1 MGHCTDGNPK
11 FLGAALGALAGAG
24 AQKLV
29 GGLGKKLGIGMKGGD
44 HGNIMHCG
52 PGHQVG
58 GGTFLS
64 KHCAVSNYKDK
75 PAGGYNPL
83 NYMSASYNA
92 MGATNT
98 PKMKSYIQ
106 QASGKKPDFLD
117 LDGDGNKQEP
127 MSEAA
132 KQKKK

>member
-1 MGHCTDGNPK
+1 MGHCIDGPK
-11 FLGAALGALAGAG
+11 
-24 AQKLV
+24 QKSA
-29 GGLGKKLGIGMKGGD
+29 K
-44 HGNIMHCG
+44 IMHCG

-92 MGATNT
+92 MGASNT

-106 QASGKKPDFLD
+106 QASGKKPDFPD
-117 LDGDGNKQEP
+117 VDGDNNTTEP
-127 MSEAA
+127 ISKAQKDLQA
-132 KQKKK
+132 QKKK